1 MKTRTDDEHAYLK
14 QLLEHSPDGVFT
26 IDMNL
31 HIRYVN
37 PAFCKLLGYPAEILR
52 GSLITDYLVDMDIL
66 GICMASVESNGH
78 CNDQE
83 TIFRRA
89 DGSEVHI
96 SKNVQ
101 AIYDD
106 RYEIPELLVTIR
118 DMTELHTL
126 NRQLEESLQEREQAN
141 RILQETLDT
150 LRNTRDYLVQSEKM
164 AALGSMVAGMAHEIN
179 TPLGVSVTSAS
190 SIYEDTLQIAKALEN
205 GSIRRSQ
212 LEQYLQ
218 HMQKISEILLSNLNR
233 AAELTGSFKQV
244 AVDQSSDEWREI
256 RLDDYIDEILR
267 SLQPKLKPYRLDIE
281 KTCDPDLVLFTH
293 PGGIYQILSNLI
305 INAIT
310 HAFDAGKG
318 GKLIIRV
325 HRTAGGLQLVFS
337 DNGKGIPAEHID
349 RIFEPFFTTRRGQ
362 GGSGLGL
369 NILYNL
375 VTRSLNGQVRVESEP
390 GKGTTFCL
398 DFPVIDRGQ
407 KDEQFQAA

>member
-1 MKTRTDDEHAYLK
+1 MKKRTDDEHAYLK

-26 IDMNL
+26 IDMEL

-37 PAFCKLLGYPAEILR
+37 PAFCKLLGYSAEQLR

-66 GICMASVESNGH
+66 GICMASVESTGH

-83 TIFRRA
+83 TIFKRA
-89 DGSEVHI
+89 DGAEVHI

-106 RYEIPELLVTIR
+106 RQQIPELLVTIR

-126 NRQLEESLQEREQAN
+126 NRQLEESLREREQAN
-141 RILQETLDT
+141 TVLQETLDT

-164 AALGSMVAGMAHEIN
+164 AALGSLVAGMAHEIN
-179 TPLGVSVTSAS
+179 TPIGVSVTSAS
-190 SIYEDTLQIAKALEN
+190 SIHEDTLQIVKALES
-205 GSIRRSQ
+205 GDIRRSQ

-256 RLDDYIDEILR
+256 RLNDYIDEILR
-267 SLQPKLKPYRLDIE
+267 SLQPKLKPYRLEIE
-281 KTCDPDLVLFTH
+281 KNCDPDLVLFTH
-293 PGGIYQILSNLI
+293 PGGIYQILSNLV

-318 GKLIIRV
+318 GKLTINAHRV
-325 HRTAGGLQLVFS
+325 GDRLLMMFG

-375 VTRSLNGQVRVESEP
+375 VTRSLNGQVRVDSTP
-390 GKGTTFCL
+390 GQGTTFWL
-398 DFPVIDRGQ
+398 DFPMINRGK
-407 KDEQFQAA
+407 KDEQFQGA